1 MSSSDMQYS
10 ILLRSLDRA
19 RWIIHIQREI
29 ARCVS
34 GLCVVC
40 IVITSLIDIRP
51 QTVYPA
57 GLETTSVAAL
67 SLDNIYPS
75 QIGFLR
81 KRRSG
86 RLHYV
91 RPNVISDLP
100 VYLSRED
107 SVAIARRGFEKKTIS

>member
-19 RWIIHIQREI
+19 RWIVHIQREI

-40 IVITSLIDIRP
+40 IVITLLIDIQT

-67 SLDNIYPS
+67 SLDNIYPP
-75 QIGFLR
+75 
-81 KRRSG
+81 
-86 RLHYV
+86 RLV
-91 RPNVISDLP
+91 FCVN
-100 VYLSRED
+100 
-107 SVAIARRGFEKKTIS
+107 EKW